1 MASTGPVPVPATA
14 SPPGSDGI
22 PKWAYAL
29 AIGVP
34 VTAAVAYILFGPSED
49 VGPKKKKKK
58 AKSQSSPEA
67 KAEKVQVS
75 LSQQQTKTDP
85 VKAEDA
91 PEEGPETNPDASPLE
106 KAVVAKN
113 KGNKYF
119 RAGRYEIAIKYYTEA
134 IECCPPE
141 NTQDMST
148 FHQNRAAAY
157 DQLENLEMVLSDC
170 DTALNLNHKY
180 VKALHRR
187 ASVLRKQA
195 KKVDNFQVQ
204 VDKLKQCVED
214 ITSVCLLEGFQNQ
227 KYVVMVD
234 QVLRELGRAEAELA
248 FKTNEPVLSS
258 NHFISQYFTS
268 FSQDPILK
276 SIEMESEADV
286 DETEIKEEL
295 SGFARAKKC
304 LSEQKFETIIE
315 DCTQEIECNGT
326 HTQLARLLRGTFY
339 ILTKQQSNAMQDL
352 TTLVEDETV
361 PSKVKVN
368 ALVKRASLFIQQ
380 CNDPNKDAEL
390 SFADFTT
397 ATNIEPDN
405 PDIYH
410 HRGQVHLLTD
420 EINKAIVDFNKAVTL
435 NPDFPVA
442 YAQKLF
448 TDYRASVMIGDAAK
462 AQSVLDEFEKAVE
475 RFPKCV
481 ETYAL
486 RAQVYNDQ
494 QMFSKAD
501 ELYKQAF
508 DVDPTNAN
516 LLVHRGLLAAQSTGD
531 IDGATKL
538 IQDALILDEKCE
550 FAYEILGTIEVQRGN
565 FVKGIELFD
574 KAIPFA
580 KTKLEMAHL
589 YGLRDAAMAQI
600 TVSAKFGIT
609 LPTLASSS

>member
-1 MASTGPVPVPATA
+1 MSSTGSVPLTDSPA
-14 SPPGSDGI
+14 GSDGV
-22 PKWAYAL
+22 PKWVYAL

-34 VTAAVAYILFGPSED
+34 VTAAVAYILFGPGD
-49 VGPKKKKKK
+49 DPPKKKKTKPAANKEQK
-58 AKSQSSPEA
+58 AESSPI
-67 KAEKVQVS
+67 VS
-75 LSQQQTKTDP
+75 NKQSNMQKTVESKPDKTIE
-85 VKAEDA
+85 VEV
-91 PEEGPETNPDASPLE
+91 NPDASPLE

-113 KGNKYF
+113 KGNKFF
-119 RAGRYEIAIKYYTEA
+119 RAGRYEIAIKYYSEA
-134 IECCPPE
+134 IELCPPE
-141 NTQDMST
+141 NTLDLST

-157 DQLENLEMVLSDC
+157 DQLEDLDNVLSDC

-195 KKVDNFQVQ
+195 KKIEDFEVQ
-204 VDKLKQCVED
+204 VEKLKQCVED

-248 FKTNEPVLSS
+248 FKTHEPVLSS

-268 FSQDPILK
+268 FSQDPIMK
-276 SIEMESEADV
+276 SIDMESEGDV
-286 DETEIKEEL
+286 DETEEKKEL
-295 SGFARAKKC
+295 TGYLKARNC
-304 LSEQKFETIIE
+304 LLAEKYESIIE
-315 DCTQEIECNGT
+315 NCTQEIECNGE
-326 HTQLARLLRGTFY
+326 HVYLARLLRGTLY
-339 ILTKQQSNAMQDL
+339 ILSKQQSLAMADL
-352 TTLVEDETV
+352 TALIENEAV
-361 PSKVKVN
+361 SKKIRVN

-380 CNDPNKDAEL
+380 CNDPTKDAEL
-390 SFADFTT
+390 SFADFTM
-397 ATNIEPDN
+397 AVNIDPNN

-420 EINKAIVDFNKAVTL
+420 EMNKAIVDFNKAVSL

-448 TDYRASVMIGDAAK
+448 TDYRASVMIGDATKAK
-462 AQSVLDEFEKAVE
+462 MVLDEFEKAVKK
-475 RFPKCV
+475 FPKCV

-494 QMFSKAD
+494 QMFTEAD
-501 ELYKQAF
+501 ALYQQAF

-516 LLVHRGLLAAQSTGD
+516 LLVHRGLLAAQSSGD
-531 IDGATKL
+531 IEKASKL
-538 IQDALILDEKCE
+538 IQEALILDEKCE

-574 KAIPFA
+574 KAIPLA

-609 LPTLASSS
+609 SPSL